1 VKSWRKRSL
10 IALEIALRKAQRTV
24 RMIAEKPG
32 DARDGN
38 GGREKNGRGRRRNIG
53 VERTR

>member
-10 IALEIALRKAQRTV
+10 ITLEIALRKAQRTA
-24 RMIAEKPG
+24 RRSAEKPG
-32 DARDGN
+32 DVRDGN